1 MAQKLVPIIPTVDR
15 SGTRIVRDGADIVAK
30 LLRFYFSNPGDVS
43 DYFDENQ
50 ISYRR
55 RVAANEDEPATMAMS
70 VEHDIQSVLG
80 NYNLNTYTTTVSVK
94 PIDEATYGLQIQI
107 RDDNGNPVIN
117 ITAIDVDGHVEL
129 QHGLFV
135 ADGITTN

>member
-50 ISYRR
+50 ISYHR

>member
-15 SGTRIVRDGADIVAK
+15 SATRIVKDGADIVAK

-55 RVAANEDEPATMAMS
+55 RVAANEDDPATMALA

-80 NYNLNTYTTTVSVK
+80 NYNLSTYIVSVTVK
-94 PIDEATYGLQIQI
+94 PIDEATYGLRIQI
-107 RDDNGNPVIN
+107 RDDSGNPVIN

-135 ADGITTN
+135 ADGIATN